1 MKILII
7 EATQVNYLDDRG
19 GQHADASEFVDPP
32 KDVARKLVEVGRAL
46 YVNRTDDPSKEGSNT
61 ASKDMIAAAE
71 AMAKAKAKPIKKPAA
86 VVVDPGADAGTGSQT
101 GTEPQ

>member
-7 EATQVNYLDDRG
+7 DATQVNYHDDRG
-19 GQHADASEFVDPP
+19 GQHADAGEFVDPP
-32 KDVARKLVEVGRAL
+32 KEVARKLVEVGRAL

-71 AMAKAKAKPIKKPAA
+71 VLAKTKSKAAKAKAAT
-86 VVVDPGADAGTGSQT
+86 DTSGQT
-101 GTEPQ
+101 GNGEQQ